1 MHQIPIA
8 TWSLL
13 SREFLEGKSLRDIPE
28 ISTFLD
34 RLVEGFNTFS
44 PENREELLA
53 LPITRSTIVA
63 LRLWMHAAYHTVDTN
78 WADIDKDDRLYLYE
92 FINFLQGI
100 ERLLDDGNVPHMTT
114 TQLVQWWVNNALS
127 A

>member
-1 MHQIPIA
+1 MHQIPVA
-8 TWSLL
+8 TTSLL
-13 SREFLEGKSLRDIPE
+13 SREFLDGKSLREIPE
-28 ISTFLD
+28 ISTFLN
-34 RLVEGFNTFS
+34 RVVEGFNAFS
-44 PENREELLA
+44 PQDREELLA

-78 WADIDKDDRLYLYE
+78 VADIDRDDRLYLYE

-100 ERLLDDGNVPHMTT
+100 ERLLDDGNVAHMTT
-114 TQLVQWWVNNALS
+114 TQSVQWWVNNALS